1 MKALGLDIGDRRVG
15 VAVSDACGILAC
27 PHSVYHR
34 AGEDDGAELA
44 AMVRTLEVDQLVVG
58 LPLNMDGSE
67 GAQAQ
72 KARALGERV
81 AELSGLPLAFVDER
95 LTTHE
100 AERVLREA
108 GLPAGRRGDVQD
120 AVAAVLILQTWLD
133 QRRVQSSRGDPLLS

>member
-15 VAVSDACGILAC
+15 VAVSDACGILAR

-34 AGEDDGAELA
+34 AGDEDGAELA
-44 AMVRTLEVDQLVVG
+44 AMARTLEVAHLVVG

-67 GAQAQ
+67 GEQAR
-72 KARALGERV
+72 KARELGEQV
-81 AELSGLPLAFVDER
+81 ARLAGLPVSFVDER
-95 LTTHE
+95 LTTQE

-133 QRRVQSSRGDPLLS
+133 RWQVPSSRGDPMLS